1 MSDVSVEKI
10 EQTPGSTEDQG
21 TPQNITVSSI
31 LMLTDL
37 RAFQA
42 ARSRAGSVMASSPR
56 KERQPCREGTGHP
69 TPAPAGVLSSCG

>member
-21 TPQNITVSSI
+21 NPQNITVSSI

-42 ARSRAGSVMASSPR
+42 ARSRAGSVMASSPWR
-56 KERQPCREGTGHP
+56 RRRTRGDQVIPHQPS
-69 TPAPAGVLSSCG
+69 AGVLSSCG